1 MVFKLQEKRWRKR
14 PSFPSPLHH
23 FDLKI
28 LRAPKKKKKRIKLA
42 VGDVRDPPTEFVLLF
57 SGDAIESQLRY
68 LTTTRNPFSF
78 DTTTSQ
84 VVFSLKKQSFRFFL
98 LFLLDK
104 LSGNPTQIDGWLV
117 DCVCCIKKWFNLDS
131 KSLLRIRK
139 QQKSF
144 SISKKNKEFIKSSF
158 CVCGDIFSCSLVIF
172 FQGAHTFSATCHAGW
187 VSSKRDYAITW
198 PRRRCIG
205 IYFARPPPPYPCGS
219 GIWARWF
226 EMKTKKKKQLNFVTL
241 FLFSHQNDDDDDPRL
256 STQSASLSRPPA
268 DVCQGKN
275 KSQRRNWQRRE
286 KLMSCV
292 CRSVQCKVKKKSK
305 RN

>member
-1 MVFKLQEKRWRKR
+1 MAKEAVISVASS
-14 PSFPSPLHH
+14 SFW
-23 FDLKI
+23 FENFA
-28 LRAPKKKKKRIKLA
+28 RAKKKKKKKKRIKLA

-68 LTTTRNPFSF
+68 LTTTWNPFSF

-205 IYFARPPPPYPCGS
+205 IYFARPPPVSVRVGYLGAV
-219 GIWARWF
+219 IWN
-226 EMKTKKKKQLNFVTL
+226 EKNKQKTTQLCHSLSL
-241 FLFSHQNDDDDDPRL
+241 FTSKWWWWWPKAFHTKCLLVSPSSRRL
-256 STQSASLSRPPA
+256 SR
-268 DVCQGKN
+268 
-275 KSQRRNWQRRE
+275 
-286 KLMSCV
+286 
-292 CRSVQCKVKKKSK
+292 
-305 RN
+305 